1 MHTLDWKTYKA
12 ALDQPKTANAD
23 PKAPQLKP
31 APYWEVDRSYRAL
44 KPNKQDLPKRKPIDP
59 GALGD
64 DSSPQQQGPDD
75 VLPEP
80 VAGVRVRII
89 PNGKL
94 LGLLPEGTELTVNE
108 ADNGGRK
115 GWAKITKIIKGDPV
129 GPVVG
134 QSPDVQ
140 LKWGYVF
147 VSELAP
153 IPQSGPVDKVVVLK
167 KPYPVKAGDVV
178 AHIGQYQR
186 YREAKP
192 TPPLPTRPLLHL
204 EIFAGPD
211 LPAFITKSQARAQE
225 LPETDKPF
233 LEILKGAKLV
243 TKAPDPDY
251 TLEQTGLKLVPVSD
265 PKSRWVKVQPKT
277 VKMPAEQ
284 PEPPAPAGKGKHK
297 PKPAKKPEPIET
309 STGSPFWVDSS
320 LGLINQM
327 TTAPVKGWKDFP
339 LKVSQAEGPG
349 TDFSN
354 VLRIID
360 LDKEGPQSLAREDKD
375 ASGKA
380 KRWWNVTVGT
390 KDGGTRQGW
399 VREQDHP
406 KVKLCSPWDWPGF
419 ELVDNSSTTMVDM
432 FKRYLFVAGLA
443 MGEDQDNFKPSA
455 DALAT
460 SDLIQKLEQAID
472 VNHDGKVTAAELA
485 DAQKTKWLA
494 EAISHMVVKS
504 ESEWGGNM
512 GKWEDILPH
521 MKLVPWK
528 WQNEMDRIKKLQWW
542 EEVQSIDAKI
552 LPKEPK
558 PWHFHP
564 IGLIGNFKQSC
575 NCIDTDKFIEEY
587 KKQHSEDFGWYDN
600 PGSKKSTLKPLNSES
615 EQNLRQLINGIRK
628 YFIDGSG
635 GCDIPKISYMLATA
649 RVECYDWINGVF
661 FGPRAEGISYEKA
674 EIDYGVGQT
683 ARRADYARKMGNAAD
698 GDGFK
703 YRGRGLVQI
712 TWKGKYSTFESLLN
726 VPLVDHPEMACEWDV
741 ALRIMVI
748 GMTQGTFT
756 GSSLKDFINESTTN
770 YHDARQIINGFDKAD
785 IIAGYAKKFEEILKE
800 SKS

>member
-1 MHTLDWKTYKA
+1 MTDKHPPKQPPKKPEPDAKPAYTPLAWSYPFSPATKEGATPDTTDPMTYMKVLATAEDGFYPLGASGIWHGGIHFGQKTGEALKQDDGVRAIATGEVVAYRLDSEYPTLTYQDQRHALYSRGFVLIRHTLQLPPAPKKTEPAPAPANAPAGSPPSGGNATPPAPAPTPAPASSGPPPGETLTFFSLYMHTLDWKTYKA

-297 PKPAKKPEPIET
+297 P
-309 STGSPFWVDSS
+309 
-320 LGLINQM
+320 
-327 TTAPVKGWKDFP
+327 
-339 LKVSQAEGPG
+339 
-349 TDFSN
+349 
-354 VLRIID
+354 
-360 LDKEGPQSLAREDKD
+360 
-375 ASGKA
+375 
-380 KRWWNVTVGT
+380 
-390 KDGGTRQGW
+390 
-399 VREQDHP
+399 
-406 KVKLCSPWDWPGF
+406 
-419 ELVDNSSTTMVDM
+419 
-432 FKRYLFVAGLA
+432 
-443 MGEDQDNFKPSA
+443 
-455 DALAT
+455 
-460 SDLIQKLEQAID
+460 
-472 VNHDGKVTAAELA
+472 
-485 DAQKTKWLA
+485 
-494 EAISHMVVKS
+494 
-504 ESEWGGNM
+504 
-512 GKWEDILPH
+512 
-521 MKLVPWK
+521 
-528 WQNEMDRIKKLQWW
+528 
-542 EEVQSIDAKI
+542 
-552 LPKEPK
+552 
-558 PWHFHP
+558 
-564 IGLIGNFKQSC
+564 
-575 NCIDTDKFIEEY
+575 
-587 KKQHSEDFGWYDN
+587 
-600 PGSKKSTLKPLNSES
+600 
-615 EQNLRQLINGIRK
+615 
-628 YFIDGSG
+628 
-635 GCDIPKISYMLATA
+635 
-649 RVECYDWINGVF
+649 
-661 FGPRAEGISYEKA
+661 
-674 EIDYGVGQT
+674 
-683 ARRADYARKMGNAAD
+683 
-698 GDGFK
+698 
-703 YRGRGLVQI
+703 
-712 TWKGKYSTFESLLN
+712 
-726 VPLVDHPEMACEWDV
+726 
-741 ALRIMVI
+741 
-748 GMTQGTFT
+748 
-756 GSSLKDFINESTTN
+756 
-770 YHDARQIINGFDKAD
+770 
-785 IIAGYAKKFEEILKE
+785 
-800 SKS
+800 